1 MRRGGSAGVDKRR
14 EEHVNK
20 IRAAQAEL
28 AKAGPIHRRDL
39 RRHLRRLQ
47 SELRAYDRY
56 RKEQVD

>member
-1 MRRGGSAGVDKRR
+1 MDKRR
-14 EEHVNK
+14 EEHVGK
-20 IRAAQAEL
+20 IRAVRVEL

-56 RKEQVD
+56 RKGRGV